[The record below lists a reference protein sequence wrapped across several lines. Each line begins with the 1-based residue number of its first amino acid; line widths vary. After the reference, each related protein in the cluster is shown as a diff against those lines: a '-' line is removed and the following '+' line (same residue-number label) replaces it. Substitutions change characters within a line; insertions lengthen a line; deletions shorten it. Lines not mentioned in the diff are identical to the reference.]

1 MYVKACHSSWKKR
14 AEQHL
19 QETILKGAT
28 WLAYIFAPSLH
39 AGNFMCPT
47 GFYHSSLV
55 GQCHM
60 LQHNWP
66 LINLFHTPFWWT
78 TKIAIS
84 KSTQMS
90 ISLNQTSATFE
101 TKKWHLFQ
109 KKRFAK
115 VQICKKSFDFLLVS
129 CLWQLP
135 RKKSKIVETM
145 RHLETGIHGPGYLY
159 TFAWCIR
166 IWIYYTTM
174 QRYNKTHT
182 MTSIL
187 PLKHWHSTFDIWMI
201 GLFCRIYS
209 ECLATQ
215 YIEVFIYFRIKCS

>member
-78 TKIAIS
+78 TKIAIWNLPRFLYLWIKHQQPLKQKNGIFFKKKRLPKS
-84 KSTQMS
+84 KSAKKASTFFWCHVFDSSQEK
-90 ISLNQTSATFE
+90 NQRSSRRCVTWRREFTY
-101 TKKWHLFQ
+101 
-109 KKRFAK
+109 
-115 VQICKKSFDFLLVS
+115 
-129 CLWQLP
+129 
-135 RKKSKIVETM
+135 
-145 RHLETGIHGPGYLY
+145 GYL
-159 TFAWCIR
+159 
-166 IWIYYTTM
+166 
-174 QRYNKTHT
+174 
-182 MTSIL
+182 
-187 PLKHWHSTFDIWMI
+187 
-201 GLFCRIYS
+201 
-209 ECLATQ
+209 
-215 YIEVFIYFRIKCS
+215 

>member
-84 KSTQMS
+84 KSTQIS

-109 KKRFAK
+109 KKKR
-115 VQICKKSFDFLLVS
+115 
-129 CLWQLP
+129 LP
-135 RKKSKIVETM
+135 KSKSAKKASTFFWCHVFDSSQEKNQRSSRRCVTW
-145 RHLETGIHGPGYLY
+145 RREFTYGYL
-159 TFAWCIR
+159 
-166 IWIYYTTM
+166 
-174 QRYNKTHT
+174 
-182 MTSIL
+182 
-187 PLKHWHSTFDIWMI
+187 
-201 GLFCRIYS
+201 
-209 ECLATQ
+209 
-215 YIEVFIYFRIKCS
+215 

>member
-84 KSTQMS
+84 KSTQIS

-109 KKRFAK
+109 KKTFAK

-145 RHLETGIHGPGYLY
+145 RHLETGIHL
-159 TFAWCIR
+159 WV
-166 IWIYYTTM
+166 
-174 QRYNKTHT
+174 
-182 MTSIL
+182 S
-187 PLKHWHSTFDIWMI
+187 LKS
-201 GLFCRIYS
+201 
-209 ECLATQ
+209 
-215 YIEVFIYFRIKCS
+215 KKN